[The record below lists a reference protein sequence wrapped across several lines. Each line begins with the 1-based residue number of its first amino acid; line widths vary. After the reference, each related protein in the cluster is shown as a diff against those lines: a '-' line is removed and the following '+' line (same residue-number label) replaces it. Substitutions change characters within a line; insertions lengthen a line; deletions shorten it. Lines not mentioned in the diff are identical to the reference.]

1 MRSSTLKRF
10 ISQNNFEEHLELYR
24 LDCLGSH
31 GNLDNWSVSRKL
43 LNSLKSENIHPRPLL
58 TGNDLIQ
65 MGYRP
70 GPIFGRILRF
80 VRDAQLEDQLQT
92 HQQAKEWVLSRFEV
106 EPARN

>member
-10 ISQNNFEEHLELYR
+10 IGQKGFEEHLELYR

-31 GNLDNWSVSRKL
+31 GNLDNWSVAREIFS
-43 LNSLKSENIHPRPLL
+43 SLKPENIDPVPLL

-92 HQQAKEWVLSRFEV
+92 HQQARKWVLRQFEV
-106 EPARN
+106 EPTRN